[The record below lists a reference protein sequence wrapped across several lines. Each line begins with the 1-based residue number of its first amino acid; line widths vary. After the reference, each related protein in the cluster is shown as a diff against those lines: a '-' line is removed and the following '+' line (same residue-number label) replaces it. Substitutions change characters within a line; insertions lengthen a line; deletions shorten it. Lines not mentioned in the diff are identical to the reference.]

1 MSTKVNKI
9 FDSFISPGSLQSR
22 ATLKWF
28 FFPTSLMF
36 HFILVAAVI
45 AVPLMEV
52 GNQMPEVK
60 VVKAWMVAA
69 MPPQVP
75 GVPKGSSRGKP
86 GSKPGTKTD
95 KPAQKKMDIKAF
107 VAPQEIPVDI
117 KPETT
122 DLSGPGD
129 GPGDPSG
136 LDEGFEWGDESP
148 IFEREID
155 ANSPAMQIRSE
166 LQMPK
171 LIRQVA
177 PQYPPTALKAHIQ
190 GIVKVEAVTDI
201 YGRVIKAQVLE
212 GPLLLRSA
220 AVQAVKQWIYEPYI
234 FNGVPK
240 AVTFTVDIHFKLNQ

>member
-1 MSTKVNKI
+1 MGNTI

-22 ATLKWF
+22 AALKWF
-28 FFPTSLMF
+28 FFPTSLIF
-36 HFILVAAVI
+36 HFILVVAVI
-45 AVPLMEV
+45 AAPLMDS
-52 GNQMPEVK
+52 GRQMPEVK

-69 MPPQVP
+69 IPPQMP
-75 GVPKGSSRGKP
+75 TLPKGNSGGKP

-95 KPAQKKMDIKAF
+95 KPAPKKLDLKAF
-107 VAPQEIPVDI
+107 VIPTEIPVDI
-117 KPETT
+117 KPETL

-129 GPGDPSG
+129 GPGNPNG
-136 LDEGFEWGDESP
+136 WDEGYEWGQDSP
-148 IFEREID
+148 IFERKID
-155 ANSPAMQIRSE
+155 TNSPAMQLRGE
-166 LQMPK
+166 LRMPK
-171 LIRQVA
+171 LIRRVA

-190 GIVKVEAVTDI
+190 GIVRIEAVTDI

-240 AVTFTVDIHFKLNQ
+240 AVTFTVDIHFNLNN